1 MSESALPNIDR
12 GAHLLACFWIPF
24 PCASLLVCTRF
35 YSRIARHELGLDDWA
50 ILASWVLY
58 VIGLVLSTLMVQHGG
73 VRHIEYVATSD
84 LLFVLKLEII
94 NQPFGVFGALFG
106 KSSVALFISRI
117 SGHTS
122 RWRRLFLIINVV
134 LYAVISVVNVA
145 VLLGQCRPISALWD
159 QSLLRSGH
167 ATCIEPMINTDI
179 SMLQAA
185 FGAYLDF
192 ALALLPLTFLIE
204 LRVDMRKRMALCLIL
219 GLGII
224 AGVCACVKTS
234 KFSAA
239 ASLSDPTWGSYSLYM
254 WASLELPFVIIAACI
269 PPSKPVWDFL
279 IKRKPISVSN
289 SGSNYDPGSNSS
301 YRLIPFKVS
310 AYVESMG
317 PNKSFKHV
325 ACNREDPVPMDESP
339 DQVWRTVQIMQ
350 TSQVIPAGEHLK
362 ETREI
367 VDRGTTQ

>member
-1 MSESALPNIDR
+1 ML
-12 GAHLLACFWIPF
+12 GATQLTNF
-24 PCASLLVCTRF
+24 SKQ
-35 YSRIARHELGLDDWA
+35 
-50 ILASWVLY
+50 VLY

-179 SMLQAA
+179 SMLQA
-185 FGAYLDF
+185 GK
-192 ALALLPLTFLIE
+192 LARDLFISFCFRFFLFY
-204 LRVDMRKRMALCLIL
+204 L
-219 GLGII
+219 GL
-224 AGVCACVKTS
+224 
-234 KFSAA
+234 
-239 ASLSDPTWGSYSLYM
+239 LS
-254 WASLELPFVIIAACI
+254 
-269 PPSKPVWDFL
+269 
-279 IKRKPISVSN
+279 
-289 SGSNYDPGSNSS
+289 
-301 YRLIPFKVS
+301 
-310 AYVESMG
+310 
-317 PNKSFKHV
+317 
-325 ACNREDPVPMDESP
+325 
-339 DQVWRTVQIMQ
+339 
-350 TSQVIPAGEHLK
+350 
-362 ETREI
+362 
-367 VDRGTTQ
+367 GTQN